1 MSFINDIICRYL
13 AGHFLLWKSQGFE
26 SQVRHRN
33 FRLIDYVGNY
43 RYFEKKTEKANG
55 IPFNFCVYY
64 LCSEKSLLLINN
76 LKLKSR
82 HSINIHNDL

>member
-1 MSFINDIICRYL
+1 MS
-13 AGHFLLWKSQGFE
+13 LLFYTQGFE
-26 SQVRHRN
+26 SQVRNIN

-43 RYFEKKTEKANG
+43 RYFEKNPEKANG

-64 LCSEKSLLLINN
+64 LCFEKSLLFINN